1 MGRRSRKSKRK
12 LNSLL
17 LALLLSAILL
27 IVSTYA
33 WFSAN
38 KTVEITGITAKVSA
52 AEGLQISL
60 DAKTWGTSVEV
71 NETTLNAAKTVT
83 ATNLAN
89 MQPDMCLPTE
99 LHPVSTTGAATSDG
113 ITFYSGQVSSDGTTL
128 TSAAQ
133 ATATNNY
140 IVFDIYL
147 KNSSSQ
153 AKDTLQLNGNSSVA
167 LGKTTGKLGVE
178 NTGLENCPR
187 VAIELFDNTAPLT
200 AQQTTV
206 TALTAGTSPAVSI
219 WEPNYNR
226 HILEV
231 VTNDGRI
238 ATDSSEFSTLGLKS
252 SGTNGTLTG
261 INGTEAT
268 DFMAATTTIQTG
280 ATVGNATNMIKAI
293 GTGNLELT
301 GNAITK
307 ARVYIWLEG
316 QDPDCIDTA
325 STGVSFNTTIKFC
338 KPAVTGSGS

>member
-60 DAKTWGTSVEV
+60 DAKNWSTSVIV

-83 ATNLAN
+83 ESNLAN
-89 MQPDMCLPTE
+89 MQPDMCLPSE
-99 LHPVSTTGAATSDG
+99 LHPVSTTGAATADG
-113 ITFYSGQVSSDGTTL
+113 ITFYSGQVSSDGATL
-128 TSAAQ
+128 SSV
-133 ATATNNY
+133 ATAAPTNNY

-153 AKDTLQLNGNSSVA
+153 ERDTLQLNGNSSVA
-167 LGKTTGKLGVE
+167 LGATTGKLGVE

-187 VAIELFDNTAPLT
+187 VALELFDNTAALT
-200 AQQTTV
+200 AAQTT
-206 TALTAGTSPAVSI
+206 TSALTAGTSPSTSI
-219 WEPNYNR
+219 WEPNYNK

-231 VTNDGRI
+231 VTNDSRI
-238 ATDSSEFSTLGLKS
+238 AADNTPFVTLGLKS
-252 SGTNGTLTG
+252 SGNGTLTG
-261 INGTEAT
+261 INGTEGT
-268 DFMAATTTIQTG
+268 DFMAATSTIQTA
-280 ATVGNATNMIKAI
+280 ATVGEATNMKKAI
-293 GTGNLELT
+293 GTGNLELK

-325 STGVSFNTTIKFC
+325 STGMYLDFVINLTKL
-338 KPAVTGSGS
+338 TGTQSGS